1 MSTLRLSAVALALL
15 ALAPAA
21 HAQDKAQD
29 KRPTRFS
36 IGLGVGI
43 RPDMAGLG
51 STIVQDGSVDLAD
64 TTLASLAYSTD
75 KALMS
80 DRNNMTL
87 KANSDNTDSIFN
99 VLSKYEEGGS
109 LLGGEIGGDLRYE
122 FDELIDFPVFLK
134 AGFYYT
140 GRIAGGEQSR
150 TLGDIVEQSSDLSA
164 LAFLGGFEPS
174 DLTGGTMVTRWNAAW
189 IEVPISVGIKVP
201 VRPHTF
207 AYGSA
212 GVSIFSG
219 GFDIG
224 IDVDEKYANVLNTHI
239 IEDEEAT
246 FGYRVID
253 QSPDSGGVSD
263 TIKFRT
269 GAVGLNYGLGV
280 QAGIGKRVAVF
291 VELNQSGAAKT
302 VFAQELGEG
311 TKKLLTSASSAT
323 LADDSSEDAV
333 GDSAWF
339 DQIAYPVVM
348 QGASGRLG
356 IRAYLF

>member
-1 MSTLRLSAVALALL
+1 MLPRSLAVATVAALL
-15 ALAPAA
+15 LPLASADAQAA
-21 HAQDKAQD
+21 DD

-36 IGLGVGI
+36 IGLSGGI

-64 TTLASLAYSTD
+64 TSMAALAYSTD

-87 KANSDNTDSIFN
+87 EANSRNTDSIFN
-99 VLSKYEEGGS
+99 VLSAYEEGGS
-109 LLGGEIGGDLRYE
+109 LLGGEIGGDVRFE
-122 FDELIDFPVFLK
+122 FDEVLDFPVFLE

-140 GRIAGGEQSR
+140 GRISGGQQSR
-150 TLGDIVEQSSDLSA
+150 TLGDIAEQSETISTIA
-164 LAFLGGFEPS
+164 LVYGLDPAEYS
-174 DLTGGTMVTRWNAAW
+174 GGTMITEWNAAW

-201 VRPHTF
+201 VKPHTF

-224 IDVDEKYANVLNTHI
+224 LDVDEKYANVLNTHI
-239 IEDEEAT
+239 VDN
-246 FGYRVID
+246 GGLVPDVID
-253 QSPDSGGVSD
+253 QSPDGGVKD

-269 GAVGLNYGLGV
+269 AAVGLNYGLGV
-280 QAGIGKRVAVF
+280 QAGLGRRVAF
-291 VELNQSGAAKT
+291 FIELNQSGAAKT
-302 VFAQELGEG
+302 VFAQTLGDD
-311 TKKLLTSASSAT
+311 TKRLLTSASSST
-323 LADDSSEDAV
+323 LADESEDGA
-333 GDSAWF
+333 GDADWF
-339 DQIAYPVVM
+339 NDIAYPVIM

-356 IRAYLF
+356 LRIYLF